1 MKNLIIVYVCILL
14 PMAGF
19 TQTMTAQ
26 EYIDIA
32 YTQLEKKDYEGAMK
46 SLSTGI
52 SSMPDSVSLYIF
64 RSNIFDAYG
73 LYDKAIMDFSSAIE
87 ISKDSIM
94 KAHYYSSRGG
104 LKHKTRDFEGA
115 YNDLIVAISFDSTN
129 LDALNNLAAVSKEV
143 NRPEEAIEYLEKII
157 KIDSSY
163 APAYVNLGFTYQSAG
178 KHELAIE
185 NFDMAIKYQPEEA
198 FGYSNRAFSKLKTND
213 LNGAMADINHSL
225 ELYPTN
231 SYAYKIR
238 ALIYLK
244 ENKSEKAC
252 ADLKEANLF
261 GYTKQYGNEVDEL
274 LEKHC
279 D

>member
-1 MKNLIIVYVCILL
+1 
-14 PMAGF
+14 MAGF

-32 YTQLEKKDYEGAMK
+32 YTQLEKEDFEGALM
-46 SLSTGI
+46 SLNTGI

-64 RSNIFDAYG
+64 RSNVFDAYG
-73 LYDKAIMDFSSAIE
+73 LHDKAIDDFSKVIK
-87 ISKDSIM
+87 ISNDSIM

-115 YNDLIVAISFDSTN
+115 YNDLIIAISFDSTN
-129 LDALNNLAAVSKEV
+129 LDALNNLAAVSKEID
-143 NRPEEAIEYLEKII
+143 RPEEAIEYLEKII
-157 KIDSSY
+157 QIDSSY
-163 APAYVNLGFTYQSAG
+163 AAAYVNLGFTYQSAG

-198 FGYSNRAFSKLKTND
+198 FGYSNRAFSKLKTGD
-213 LNGAMADINHSL
+213 LKGAMADINRSL

-238 ALIYLK
+238 ALIYIK
-244 ENKSEKAC
+244 ENNSDKTCVDLRIASE
-252 ADLKEANLF
+252 L

-274 LEKHC
+274 LKKHC